1 MNFDEKPEKIENLE
15 HTDWGM
21 VFLAASEDP
30 AVATSARAAIYR
42 RYGPAVYSWARS
54 HCRET
59 EDAKDLTQSFFAKII
74 AENWFARARQERG
87 KFRSFMTITL
97 ERFARDNY
105 RKKMTAKR
113 GGKVEHLPIHLEE
126 VMARAEAYRKPGNA
140 PDAAFRQGWA
150 SVVMEDSLDALRRKY
165 EVKDELFRFET
176 LSPWLAIN
184 DASGEYPEAAAALGL
199 TADATRAA
207 VLRFRG
213 EYRTALWSR
222 VAEDLNTRDLDEIR
236 AELMSLAE
244 AC

>member
-1 MNFDEKPEKIENLE
+1 MFKEKPDIIEDIG

-21 VFLAASEDP
+21 VDGAASADP
-30 AVATSARAAIYR
+30 AVSAAARAAIYR

-54 HCRET
+54 HCRDA
-59 EDAKDLTQSFFAKII
+59 EDAKDLTQSFFEKII
-74 AENWFARARQERG
+74 RDNWFARARKERG
-87 KFRSFMTITL
+87 KFRGFMATSL

-113 GGKVEHLPIHLEE
+113 GGKIEHLPIHLEE
-126 VMARAEAYRKPGNA
+126 VMARAEACRKPGSA

-150 SVVMEDSLDALRRKY
+150 SVVMEDSLEALRRKY
-165 EVKDELFRFET
+165 ELKDELFRFET

-199 TADATRAA
+199 TPDATRAA
-207 VLRFRG
+207 VVRFRA

-222 VAEDLNTRDLDEIR
+222 VAEELNTRDLDEIR